1 MKKQNIKFTEETQI
15 NVHFNDLNGPTI
27 MTFSVED
34 ENGEKQAIEDW
45 PCDANELEDIKEIS
59 VSGPHRSTEEYLHPD
74 YFVVRNG
81 DLGDPFQ

>member
-1 MKKQNIKFTEETQI
+1 MKNLNIKITEETEI

-34 ENGEKQAIEDW
+34 ENGAKQALEDW
-45 PCDANELEDIKEIS
+45 PCDANDLADIKEMA
-59 VSGPHRSTEEYLHPD
+59 VSGPHESNEEHLHPY

-81 DLGDPFQ
+81 DLGDPF